1 LKKPQFIVV
10 LLALALL
17 SSLYFFAPRYKQAD
31 PTTIASQTSEN
42 QDVTSKSVVEGA
54 KMNLAAEQKLT
65 LLSIENQLSTSKTSI
80 DSVKIYKAL
89 SRFWSDSA
97 QKLGPY
103 LYYTYSAALLES
115 SEKSLT
121 FAAQQLVD
129 NLTDPE
135 APPAFLKWMAGNAK
149 VLLDKALVINPNNDS
164 AKINLGACYLFGNI
178 SDNPMQGILKIK
190 EVVDKNPHN
199 IYGQMILALGGKKSG
214 QNEKAIER
222 FLLILQDEPA
232 NIEALVHLAE
242 CYELT
247 NQKPLA
253 LECYQKVKQSN
264 KIKSKAFNDAIEK
277 RIQQLKK

>member
-10 LLALALL
+10 LIAIALF
-17 SSLYFFAPRYKQAD
+17 STLYFFAPRYKQAD
-31 PTTIASQTSEN
+31 SAAVSQTTEN
-42 QDVTSKSVVEGA
+42 QDVTSKSVIDGA
-54 KMNLAAEQKLT
+54 KMNLAAEQKMT
-65 LLSIENQLSTSKTSI
+65 LLSIENQLNTSKTAI
-80 DSVKIYKAL
+80 DSAKIYKAL
-89 SRFWSDSA
+89 SRFWADSA

-199 IYGQMILALGGKKSG
+199 IYGQMVLALGGKKSG

-222 FLLILQDEPA
+222 FLFILKDEPT

-264 KIKSKAFNDAIEK
+264 KIKSKAFNDAIDK

>member
-1 LKKPQFIVV
+1 MKKPQFIVV
-10 LLALALL
+10 LTAVALF
-17 SSLYFFAPRYKQAD
+17 STLYFFAPRYKQAD
-31 PTTIASQTSEN
+31 SASVSQTTEN
-42 QDVTSKSVVEGA
+42 QDVTSKSVIDGA
-54 KMNLAAEQKLT
+54 KMNLAAEQKMT
-65 LLSIENQLSTSKTSI
+65 LLSIENQLNTSKTAI

-89 SRFWSDSA
+89 SRFWADSA

-199 IYGQMILALGGKKSG
+199 IYGQMVLALGGKKSG

-222 FLLILQDEPA
+222 FLLILKDEPT

-264 KIKSKAFNDAIEK
+264 KIKSKAFNDAIDK

>member
-1 LKKPQFIVV
+1 MKKPQFIVV
-10 LLALALL
+10 VIAVTLF
-17 SSLYFFAPRYKQAD
+17 STLYFFAPRYKKAEGVTNVQN
-31 PTTIASQTSEN
+31 TEN
-42 QDVTSKSVVEGA
+42 QEITSKSVLDGA
-54 KMNLAAEQKLT
+54 KMGLSAEQKLT
-65 LLSIENQLSTSKTSI
+65 VLSIENQLVKGVSTTDSI
-80 DSVKIYKAL
+80 RVYQDL
-89 SRFWSDSA
+89 SRFWADSA
-97 QKLGPY
+97 HKLGPY

-149 VLLDKALVINPNNDS
+149 VLLDKALVINSNNDS

-178 SDNPMQGILKIK
+178 SENPMQGILKIK

-199 IYGQMILALGGKKSG
+199 IYGQMVLALGGKKSG

-222 FLLILQDEPA
+222 FLLILKDEPS

-253 LECYQKVKQSN
+253 LECYQQVKQSN
-264 KIKSKAFNDAIEK
+264 KIKSKEFKDAIAK

>member
-1 LKKPQFIVV
+1 MKKPQIIVV
-10 LLALALL
+10 VLAIALFCT
-17 SSLYFFAPRYKQAD
+17 LYFWVPRHKA
-31 PTTIASQTSEN
+31 IE
-42 QDVTSKSVVEGA
+42 
-54 KMNLAAEQKLT
+54 LAASNTTDNQEFTSTSVLETAKLGLTPEQKLT
-65 LLSIENQLSTSKTSI
+65 LLSIENQFNSSKTPKDSI
-80 DSVKIYKAL
+80 AVIAQL

-103 LYYTYSAALLES
+103 LYYTYSAALLEN

-129 NLTDPE
+129 NLTNQE
-135 APPAFLKWMAGNAK
+135 APPAFLKWIAGNAK
-149 VLLDKALVINPNNDS
+149 VLLDKALIMNPNNDS

-190 EVVDKNPHN
+190 EIVDKNPHN

-214 QNEKAIER
+214 QNQKAIER
-222 FLLILQDEPA
+222 FLIILNDQP
-232 NIEALVHLAE
+232 NNMEALINVAE

-247 NQKPLA
+247 NQKDLA
-253 LECYQKVKQSN
+253 LEYYE
-264 KIKSKAFNDAIEK
+264 KAKKANQMNIPGLNNAIDK

>member
-1 LKKPQFIVV
+1 MKKPQFIVV
-10 LLALALL
+10 LLAIALF

-31 PTTIASQTSEN
+31 LVAASQNTDN
-42 QDVTSKSVVEGA
+42 QDVTSKSVLEGA
-54 KMNLAAEQKLT
+54 KMNLAAEQKLV
-65 LLSIENQLSTSKTSI
+65 LLSIENQLNTSKSTI

-89 SRFWSDSA
+89 SRFWADSA

-135 APPAFLKWMAGNAK
+135 APPAFLKWMVGNAK

-222 FLLILQDEPA
+222 FLLILQDEPS

-264 KIKSKAFNDAIEK
+264 KIKSKAFNDAIDK

>member
-10 LLALALL
+10 IIAIALISA
-17 SSLYFFAPRYKQAD
+17 LYFFAPRYKKVDAAMTA
-31 PTTIASQTSEN
+31 TTEN
-42 QDVTSKSVVEGA
+42 QEVTSKSVLEGA
-54 KMNLAAEQKLT
+54 KLNLAAEQKLS
-65 LLSIENQLSTSKTSI
+65 LLSIENQLDNKSSVADSI
-80 DSVKIYKAL
+80 RIYKQL
-89 SRFWSDSA
+89 SKFWADSA
-97 QKLGPY
+97 HKMGPY
-103 LYYTYSAALLES
+103 LYYTYSTALLES

-199 IYGQMILALGGKKSG
+199 IYGQMVLALGGKKSG
-214 QNEKAIER
+214 QNQKAIER
-222 FLLILQDEPA
+222 FILILKDEPY
-232 NIEALVHLAE
+232 NIEALVSLAE

-253 LECYQKVKQSN
+253 LECYLKVKQSN
-264 KIKSKAFNDAIEK
+264 KMNSKEFTNAIDK

>member
-1 LKKPQFIVV
+1 MKKPQFIVV
-10 LLALALL
+10 LLAIALF
-17 SSLYFFAPRYKQAD
+17 STLYFFAPRYKQAD
-31 PTTIASQTSEN
+31 LAAASQTAES
-42 QDVTSKSVVEGA
+42 QDVTSKSVLEGA

-65 LLSIENQLSTSKTSI
+65 LLSIENQLNTSKTSI

-89 SRFWSDSA
+89 SRFWADSA

-222 FLLILQDEPA
+222 FLLILQDEPN

-253 LECYQKVKQSN
+253 MERYLQVKQSN
-264 KIKSKAFNDAIEK
+264 KIKSKAFNDAIDK

>member
-10 LLALALL
+10 VIAVALL
-17 SSLYFFAPRYKQAD
+17 SSLYFFAPRYKKSEGVA
-31 PTTIASQTSEN
+31 TSQNSEN
-42 QDVTSKSVVEGA
+42 QEITSKSVLEGA
-54 KMNLAAEQKLT
+54 KMNLSAEQKLT
-65 LLSIENQLSTSKTSI
+65 LLSIENQLIKGISTKDSI
-80 DSVKIYKAL
+80 RIYQTL
-89 SRFWSDSA
+89 SRFWADSA

-135 APPAFLKWMAGNAK
+135 APPPFLKWMAGNAK

-199 IYGQMILALGGKKSG
+199 IYGQMVLALGGKKSG

-222 FLLILQDEPA
+222 FLLILKDEPT

-253 LECYQKVKQSN
+253 LNCYQKVKQFN
-264 KIKSKAFNDAIEK
+264 KIKSKEFNNAIDK

>member
-1 LKKPQFIVV
+1 MKKPQFIVF
-10 LLALALL
+10 LLAIALF
-17 SSLYFFAPRYKQAD
+17 STLYFFAPRYKQAD
-31 PTTIASQTSEN
+31 LAAASQTAEN
-42 QDVTSKSVVEGA
+42 QDVTSKSVLEGA
-54 KMNLAAEQKLT
+54 KMNLAAEQKLI
-65 LLSIENQLSTSKTSI
+65 LLSIENQLNTSKTTI
-80 DSVKIYKAL
+80 DSVKIYKSL
-89 SRFWSDSA
+89 SRFWADSA

-190 EVVDKNPHN
+190 KVVDKNPHN

-222 FLLILQDEPA
+222 FLLILQDEPS

-253 LECYQKVKQSN
+253 LESYQKVKQSN
-264 KIKSKAFNDAIEK
+264 KIKSKAFNDAIDK